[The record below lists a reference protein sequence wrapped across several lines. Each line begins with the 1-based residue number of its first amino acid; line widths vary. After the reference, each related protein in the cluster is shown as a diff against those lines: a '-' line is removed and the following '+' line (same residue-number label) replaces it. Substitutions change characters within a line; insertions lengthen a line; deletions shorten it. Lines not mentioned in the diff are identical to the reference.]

1 MSTYGRLCTE
11 FYDLSKPEAPPEA
24 LEFFLHC
31 LDDACQP
38 VLEPM
43 CGSGRFLLPFLERG
57 IDIDGADSS
66 PHMLQA
72 CHQHCEAKGLRP
84 NLYQQRLQELDLPRR
99 YGCVLIPAGSF
110 GLITDSRDAAEALRR
125 LYRHL
130 VPGGRLVLEIET
142 PRALPESLGK
152 WHESRLTRSDG
163 AEAVFRALPEYDP
176 TKRVQ
181 QDVHWYGV
189 FDNGRLIESET
200 ENLSLR
206 LYEQAEFCRLLE
218 AAGFSG
224 IRATRPYCEVEPTEG
239 DAAVVFGCRRP

>member
-24 LEFFLHC
+24 LAFFLHC
-31 LDDACQP
+31 LEDASQP

-43 CGSGRFLLPFLERG
+43 CGSGRFLVAFLERG
-57 IDIDGADSS
+57 IDIDGVDSS
-66 PHMLQA
+66 PYMLQA
-72 CHQHCEAKGLRP
+72 CHDHCESRGLRP
-84 NLYQQRLQELDLPRR
+84 NLYQQRLQELNLPRQ
-99 YGCVLIPAGSF
+99 YGCVFIPAGSF
-110 GLITDSRDAAEALRR
+110 GLITDSGDAAEALRR
-125 LYRHL
+125 IYQHL

-163 AEAVFRALPEYDP
+163 AEVVFRALPEYDP
-176 TKRVQ
+176 ARRVQ

-189 FDNGRLIESET
+189 FNNGRLVESET
-200 ENLSLR
+200 EHLSLR
-206 LYEQAEFCRLLE
+206 LYEEAEFRQMLA

-224 IRATRPYCEVEPTEG
+224 IVASRPYCDIEPTEE
-239 DAAVVFGCRRP
+239 DAAIVFSCRRP